1 MATTNAALS
10 AISDYW
16 NLRAEGYSLRTRDEL
31 ESDAGRRLTTLF
43 SEYLPLP
50 EGGGRLLDVGCGPGI
65 FSISAAK
72 LGWSV
77 TGIDLSQRMLD
88 EARSNAAAV
97 GRPALFQIGNAEAPD
112 FPPES
117 FDAIV
122 NRYLLWNLPHPEEAL
137 AAWWR
142 LLKPGGVILVSD
154 GNHYLHLFDETY
166 RRVEALKAPPPG
178 HAPKYVG
185 DVDTTPM
192 LEIAKTLPLSSVY
205 RPEWDRKTV
214 ETLGGTF
221 SLLETSK
228 AVVTDPDTGEML
240 SVVDGFIWMAL
251 KLP

>member
-31 ESDAGRRLTTLF
+31 EGDSGRLLTKLF
-43 SEYLPLP
+43 SEHLPLP

-65 FSISAAK
+65 FSIAAAK

-88 EARSNAAAV
+88 EARSNANEA
-97 GRPALFQIGNAEAPD
+97 GRPAHFQIGNAEAPD
-112 FPPES
+112 FAPES
-117 FDAIV
+117 FDAVV

-137 AAWWR
+137 AAWLR
-142 LLKPGGVILVSD
+142 LLKPGGKLLVSD

-166 RRVEALKAPPPG
+166 RRVEALRAPAEG

-185 DVDTTPM
+185 NVDTKPM
-192 LEIAKTLPLSSVY
+192 LEIAKTLPLSSVH
-205 RPEWDRKTV
+205 RPEWDHRTI
-214 ETLGGTF
+214 ERLGATF
-221 SLLETSK
+221 ELLETTQLI
-228 AVVTDPDTGEML
+228 VQDPDTQENL
-240 SVVDGFIWMAL
+240 SVIDGFVWMAT
-251 KLP
+251 KAR